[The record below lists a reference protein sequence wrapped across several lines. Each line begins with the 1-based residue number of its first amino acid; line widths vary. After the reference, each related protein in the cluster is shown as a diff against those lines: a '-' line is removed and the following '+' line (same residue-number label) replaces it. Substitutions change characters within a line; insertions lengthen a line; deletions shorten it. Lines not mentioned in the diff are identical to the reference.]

1 MSPATPS
8 TNKADSP
15 RRRKRVRQT
24 TVREIRIKRGL
35 TQKEL
40 GELTGM
46 HRNSIRKIETGSTR
60 EVTADHAEALSIALE
75 TPIDQLG
82 LTVRT
87 NAEAPSIRFRR
98 LTPEQRQIVNE
109 LLALPP
115 ADYLLLRAAMEELR
129 VRKKRPQRRGGRR

>member
-1 MSPATPS
+1 MPPATPS

-15 RRRKRVRQT
+15 RRRKRGRHT
-24 TVREIRIKRGL
+24 TVREIRLRRGL
-35 TQKEL
+35 TQKTL
-40 GELTGM
+40 GELAGM

-60 EVTADHAEALSIALE
+60 EVTAEHAEALSAALD
-75 TPIDQLG
+75 TPVDELG

-87 NAEAPSIRFRR
+87 NVEAPSIRFRR

-115 ADYLLLRAAMEELR
+115 ADYLLLRAAMEQLR
-129 VRKKRPQRRGGRR
+129 ARKKRPQRRGGRR